1 METQDLPNEVIK
13 IVVPQMFSENT
24 GKQLNE
30 IRKTTQEQNEKFN
43 KEQTK
48 KEPNK
53 FGTEEYIDCLIEL
66 DYLLKNS
73 VEILTEDSTKQ
84 RKLEDRAFEIIQSE
98 ELKEKKEWKKKP
110 TEFMRC
116 H

>member
-1 METQDLPNEVIK
+1 
-13 IVVPQMFSENT
+13 MFSENT

-30 IRKTTQEQNEKFN
+30 IRKTTEEQNEKFN
-43 KEQTK
+43 KEQTI

-53 FGTEEYIDCLIEL
+53 FGTEEYIDSLIEL

-98 ELKEKKEWKKKP
+98 ELKEKKKSEKKKP